1 MALDL
6 DSLRSFVVL
15 SEQLHFRRAAEI
27 LHLSQPA
34 LSKQIRRME
43 DRLGGQLLIRRSRGL
58 HLTPAGQLL
67 QQHARQ
73 VIEDS
78 ESAERITRL
87 ALKGEAGTLRVGF
100 GIAVL
105 ARGLPN
111 LMLRFRK
118 KFPHVDLSVRNMS
131 TSDQL
136 QALSDRKIDL
146 GFVRLPVR
154 SEDIAT
160 IPIVK
165 ERLMIVFSEESFYE
179 VKRGLAAL
187 RNAPFILPCRAD
199 SASFYDHVFRTCC
212 AAGFVPRVVQEADVF
227 FTALNLV
234 RAGLGVSIAPSAVQ
248 LMRVPQIRFAETRV
262 PEAEWTIGIAWNRR
276 SPQSVLAKNFL
287 RMARNSLSSS
297 FQLIRMR
304 FHCATPQSSRACAK
318 LCDELSPFQQLANCC
333 VLPETHRPR
342 VLLNPQ
348 QECRKIAPTDL
359 SAPRRERAAG
369 C

>member
-1 MALDL
+1 MALEL
-6 DSLRSFVVL
+6 DDRRSFLIL

-27 LHLSQPA
+27 VHISQPA
-34 LSKQIRRME
+34 LSKQIRRLE

-58 HLTPAGQLL
+58 HLSSAGQVLL
-67 QQHARQ
+67 QHARQ

-118 KFPHVDLSVRNMS
+118 RFPNVDLSVRNMS
-131 TSDQL
+131 TSDQI
-136 QALSDRKIDL
+136 QALSDRRIDV
-146 GFVRLPVR
+146 GFVRLPIR
-154 SEDIAT
+154 TEDIET

-165 ERLMIVFSEESFYE
+165 ERLMIVLSEQATHNA
-179 VKRGLAAL
+179 KNGLAAL
-187 RNAPFILPCRAD
+187 SSAPFILPCRAD
-199 SASFYDHVFRTCC
+199 SASFYDHVFRTCR

-248 LMRVPQIRFAETRV
+248 LMRVPQIRFAETKI
-262 PEAEWTIGIAWNRR
+262 PEAEWSI
-276 SPQSVLAKNFL
+276 
-287 RMARNSLSSS
+287 
-297 FQLIRMR
+297 
-304 FHCATPQSSRACAK
+304 
-318 LCDELSPFQQLANCC
+318 
-333 VLPETHRPR
+333 
-342 VLLNPQ
+342 
-348 QECRKIAPTDL
+348 
-359 SAPRRERAAG
+359 
-369 C
+369 

>member
-1 MALDL
+1 MAFELD
-6 DSLRSFVVL
+6 DLRSFLVL

-27 LHLSQPA
+27 LHVSQPA
-34 LSKQIRRME
+34 LSKQIRRLE

-58 HLTPAGQLL
+58 HLTSAGQVLL
-67 QQHARQ
+67 QHARQ

-118 KFPHVDLSVRNMS
+118 RFPNVDLSMRNMA
-131 TSDQL
+131 TSDQI
-136 QALSDRKIDL
+136 QALSDRRIDV
-146 GFVRLPVR
+146 GFVRLPIR
-154 SEDIAT
+154 TEDIET

-165 ERLMIVFSEESFYE
+165 ERLMIVLSEQATHNA
-179 VKRGLAAL
+179 RNGLAAL
-187 RNAPFILPCRAD
+187 GSAPFILPCRAD
-199 SASFYDHVFRTCC
+199 SASFYDHVFRTCR

-248 LMRVPQIRFAETRV
+248 LMRVPQIRFAETKI
-262 PEAEWTIGIAWNRR
+262 PEAEWSIGIAWNRQCPR
-276 SPQSVLAKNFL
+276 SALAENFIQ
-287 RMARNSLSSS
+287 MARKFLSST
-297 FQLIRMR
+297 I
-304 FHCATPQSSRACAK
+304 K
-318 LCDELSPFQQLANCC
+318 
-333 VLPETHRPR
+333 
-342 VLLNPQ
+342 
-348 QECRKIAPTDL
+348 
-359 SAPRRERAAG
+359 
-369 C
+369 